1 MQLYYELTTYT
12 IKRSSIANVYF
23 DVLGEVIPKVF
34 TVNIIEI
41 LRLEC
46 ENVVLLYVEIL
57 KLSCVI
63 LGHISA
69 NLVFLFTSFS
79 FIQRNHVNI
88 FNSFESS
95 CTS

>member
-57 KLSCVI
+57 TLSCVI
-63 LGHISA
+63 HISA